1 MQEKNNCYQKK
12 STSQLELVSAKVN
25 QNDSKYSKWHPTQ
38 VKATTIPENSKT
50 TSEFVKPP
58 GKPIKGR
65 LSKEKK
71 KRIKKSKQNIYA
83 CKSN

>member
-1 MQEKNNCYQKK
+1 M
-12 STSQLELVSAKVN
+12 SAKVN

-71 KRIKKSKQNIYA
+71 KKG
-83 CKSN
+83 